1 MSHFALLPPPDPFPA
16 RGFDFR
22 VVFGD
27 PQEVGVELLGRH
39 AGPDLV
45 EEHQHRRLVPHAPL
59 TAVFG
64 APLSHLHLEAVD
76 GAAVHGGAVGEAAR
90 NPPLGVV
97 ESSCCLVA
105 NAGRRVRCQCNQPF
119 WRVIAPTHAVR
130 PCAMPAVMLWATQRW
145 SRGGAR
151 GK

>member
-27 PQEVGVELLGRH
+27 PQEVGVELLDRH

-45 EEHQHRRLVPHAPL
+45 EELQHRRLVPHAPL

-76 GAAVHGGAVGEAAR
+76 GAAVHGGTVGEAAR
-90 NPPLGVV
+90 SPPLGV
-97 ESSCCLVA
+97 
-105 NAGRRVRCQCNQPF
+105 GRREQNL
-119 WRVIAPTHAVR
+119 R
-130 PCAMPAVMLWATQRW
+130 P
-145 SRGGAR
+145 R